1 MKTPQAAVTWSALL
15 CTPASHW
22 EHPASTLGPKVR
34 DRDRLLVG
42 LPVTPVKT
50 SRVGIPYSKT
60 NRLLRYPLQFVIQH
74 HPEFDAFQI
83 VHR

>member
-1 MKTPQAAVTWSALL
+1 MKTPQVAVTWSALL

-34 DRDRLLVG
+34 DRDRFLVV

-50 SRVGIPYSKT
+50 SRVGMPYSKT
-60 NRLLRYPLQFVIQH
+60 KHTSSIRPHILIINYQ
-74 HPEFDAFQI
+74 QI
-83 VHR
+83 RN